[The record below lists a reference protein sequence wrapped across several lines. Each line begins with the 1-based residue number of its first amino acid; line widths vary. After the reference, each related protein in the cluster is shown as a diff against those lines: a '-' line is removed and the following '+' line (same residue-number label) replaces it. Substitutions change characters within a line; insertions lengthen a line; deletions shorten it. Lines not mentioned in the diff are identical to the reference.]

1 VLTYDLRAKSY
12 QFPSELHTGFS
23 GIRALNS
30 FYRHWKGEVQQNV
43 LLDFSSTTF
52 FDANLSSLLL
62 AMIYKLTTENK
73 LSFSVDASQI
83 KKDMYVL
90 MRNGLVKTNTEVL
103 DDRKSTVS
111 CQYFTSNQLDN
122 FKAYVE
128 RDLFQHRALDK
139 ISQEVKKAVIYD
151 LLEVF
156 NNYIQHSKSDYP
168 FFVCGQYF
176 PRIKTLMFSMADLGV
191 GFLPAI
197 SKFTGGKVNSALDS
211 IQWAVEGNSS
221 KVNQD
226 EMPAGLGLEG
236 IKEYCLSNK
245 GCLQIATGDGY
256 WETNHL
262 NSNRCIGKNFDG
274 SIMGTVINI
283 HFAC

>member
-1 VLTYDLRAKSY
+1 MLTYDLRAKSY
-12 QFPSELHTGFS
+12 QFPSELHTSFS

-30 FYRHWKGEVQQNV
+30 FYHHWKDEVDQHI
-43 LLDFSSTTF
+43 LLDFSCTTF

-62 AMIYKLTTENK
+62 AMIYKLSTENR
-73 LSFSVDASQI
+73 LSFHVDASQI
-83 KKDMYVL
+83 KKDLHVL
-90 MRNGLVKTNTEVL
+90 IRNGLIKTNSEVL

-111 CQYFTSNQLDN
+111 CKYFTSAQLTE
-122 FKAYVE
+122 FKDYVE
-128 RDLFQHRALDK
+128 VDLFQHRAFAK
-139 ISQEVKKAVIYD
+139 ILPDVKQAVVND

-156 NNYIQHSKSDYP
+156 NNYIQHSKSAYP

-176 PRIKTLMFSMADLGV
+176 PRDKKLMFTMSDLGV

-197 SKFTGGKVNSALDS
+197 SKFTEGKVIDALDS
-211 IQWAVEGNSS
+211 IRWAVAGNST
-221 KVNQD
+221 KPNQE

-236 IKEYCLSNK
+236 IKDYCLTNK

-256 WETNHL
+256 WETSCV
-262 NSNRCIGKNFDG
+262 NSNQHIGMNFTG
-274 SIMGTVINI
+274 NTMGTVINI

>member
-1 VLTYDLRAKSY
+1 MLIYDLRAKSY
-12 QFPSELHTGFS
+12 HFPSELHTGFS

-30 FYRHWKGEVQQNV
+30 FYHRWKDEVEQNI
-43 LLDFSSTTF
+43 LLDFSNTTF

-73 LSFSVDASQI
+73 LSFRVDASQI
-83 KKDMYVL
+83 KKDMHVL

-111 CQYFTSNQLDN
+111 CQYFTSNQLDE
-122 FKAYVE
+122 FKGYVE
-128 RDLFQHRALDK
+128 RDLFQHRAFDR
-139 ISQEVKKAVIYD
+139 ISQNVKQAVIYD

-156 NNYIQHSKSDYP
+156 NNYIQHSKSNYP

-176 PRIKTLMFSMADLGV
+176 PRIKTLMFTMADLGV

-197 SKFTGGKVNSALDS
+197 SQFTKGKVENALES

-221 KVNQD
+221 KTNQD

-236 IKEYCLSNK
+236 IKDYCLSNK

-256 WETNHL
+256 WETNHI
-262 NSNRCIGKNFDG
+262 NADKCIGMNFAG